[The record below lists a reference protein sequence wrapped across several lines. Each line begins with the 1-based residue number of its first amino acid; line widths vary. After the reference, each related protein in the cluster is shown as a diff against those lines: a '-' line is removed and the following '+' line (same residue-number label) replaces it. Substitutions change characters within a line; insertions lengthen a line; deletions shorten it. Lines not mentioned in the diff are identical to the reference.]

1 MIALLENS
9 IYQLQDV
16 KFLNRNPIGGTF
28 TENYIENSNVFHLL
42 IAKVRRCALW
52 ILKQRPQLRERA
64 FKLS

>member
-16 KFLNRNPIGGTF
+16 KFLNRNSIGGTYTKNF
-28 TENYIENSNVFHLL
+28 TVNRNVFHLL